1 MGKSRLLVGA
11 AAAVAL
17 GAAVPVFAQTSAGG
31 STVTGAAGNHSDTT
45 VDTSVDTTS
54 TSVSKSLSLTSNQ
67 SDSSQHSKT
76 LTLGSY
82 NTDNSQRTKTVTADS
97 NNTDN
102 SQRTKTV
109 AVGSYDTNNSQRNKV
124 LTLDSNNSDSSQHNK
139 TLTWNNT
146 DNSQRNGNIHMVADQ
161 SLDASVSNAGPM
173 NFNGRHSNY
182 GSGANN
188 IGGSAF
194 AAYSGIL
201 NQGWNTGINANSQAA
216 TNIAAQGTTSFA
228 TH

>member
-1 MGKSRLLVGA
+1 MSKSKLLIGA
-11 AAAVAL
+11 AAAIAL
-17 GAAVPVFAQTSAGG
+17 GSAVPVYAQTSAGG
-31 STVTGAAGNHSDTT
+31 ATVTGAAGDHSDT
-45 VDTSVDTTS
+45 SVETTA
-54 TSVSKSLSLTSNQ
+54 TTISKSLSLTSNQ
-67 SDSSQHSKT
+67 SDSSQHTKN

-109 AVGSYDTNNSQRNKV
+109 ADDSYNTNNSQRNKV
-124 LTLDSNNSDSSQHNK
+124 LTLDSYNSDSSQHNK

-146 DNSQRNGNIHMVADQ
+146 NNSQRNGNIRLVADQ
-161 SLDASVSNAGPM
+161 SLESSVSNAGPM
-173 NFNGRHSNY
+173 NFNGRHSTYN
-182 GSGANN
+182 SGANS

-216 TNIAAQGTTSFA
+216 TNIAAQGTMTFT

>member
-11 AAAVAL
+11 AAAIAL

-31 STVTGAAGNHSDTT
+31 STVTGASGDHS
-45 VDTSVDTTS
+45 DTSVDTTS
-54 TSVSKSLSLTSNQ
+54 TTISKSLSLTSSQ
-67 SDSSQHSKT
+67 SDSSQHTKT
-76 LTLGSY
+76 VTAGSY

-102 SQRTKTV
+102 SRRTKTV
-109 AVGSYDTNNSQRNKV
+109 AVGSYNTNNSQRNKV

-161 SLDASVSNAGPM
+161 SLESSVSNAGPM
-173 NFNGRHSNY
+173 NFNGGYSSY
-182 GSGANN
+182 GSGANS

-216 TNIAAQGTTSFA
+216 TNIAAQGTTSFT